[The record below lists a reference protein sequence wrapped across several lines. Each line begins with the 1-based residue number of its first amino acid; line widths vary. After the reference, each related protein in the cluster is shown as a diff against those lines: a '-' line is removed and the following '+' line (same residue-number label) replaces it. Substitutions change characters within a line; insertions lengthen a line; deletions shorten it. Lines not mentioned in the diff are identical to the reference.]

1 MRFTEKNKIGKG
13 RPLGSKNIATQEIRD
28 NYSLFVSKNMGKI
41 QNDFD
46 SLEPMQRINTL
57 ISISKF
63 VLPALQ
69 SIEIKEE
76 SSNNLNPIYV
86 EMITA
91 AEVKIINDNL
101 EKMY

>member
-1 MRFTEKNKIGKG
+1 MKFTEKNKIGKG
-13 RPLGSKNIATQEIRD
+13 RPLGSKNVATQEIRE

-41 QNDFD
+41 QKDFD

-69 SIEIKEE
+69 SIEIKDD
-76 SSNNLNPIYV
+76 STSNLTPIFV
-86 EMITA
+86 EMITPE
-91 AEVKIINDNL
+91 EVKIINDNL
-101 EKMY
+101 ENYY

>member
-1 MRFTEKNKIGKG
+1 MKFTEKNKIGKG
-13 RPLGSKNIATQEIRD
+13 RPPGSKNIATQEIRN
-28 NYSLFVSKNMGKI
+28 NYNQFITKNMGKI
-41 QNDFD
+41 QKDFD
-46 SLEPMQRINTL
+46 SLEPFQRINTL

-76 SSNNLNPIYV
+76 STTNLTPIYV

-91 AEVKIINDNL
+91 AEVKTINDNL
-101 EKMY
+101 ENYY